1 MVSLRSLFIALMSR
15 VFCWTV
21 PAHAYVDLVP
31 TLAKVITDS
40 KKIAVVEVVE
50 FNRERH
56 VVVLKETRLLKGEGS
71 AEPIQHDVRPAEAR
85 QSRDRSSNG
94 SAPWC
99 GASSSSRGTRPW
111 SVSAAVGI
119 RRGHPGHPV
128 RRAAGR
134 GRSARTARSCPWPI
148 TDPCPGWPI
157 ALP

>member
-1 MVSLRSLFIALMSR
+1 MVSLRSLFIALMSI

-71 AEPIQHDVRPAEAR
+71 AEPIQHDVRPAEGAAIPR
-85 QSRDRSSNG
+85 QILQWV
-94 SAPWC
+94 APVRGRPLRLAEHGHGLC
-99 GASSSSRGTRPW
+99 RPRLVSGADIRGTRY
-111 SVSAAVGI
+111 AG
-119 RRGHPGHPV
+119 
-128 RRAAGR
+128 RRAVEDRQGPPGVAHGLLRTRVPAGR
-134 GRSARTARSCPWPI
+134 
-148 TDPCPGWPI
+148 
-157 ALP
+157 